1 MKRLYLMITITNRV
15 IGSKRFVDFYR
26 AFGAPVVFTALGRG
40 TASDEV
46 LSYLG
51 LEATEKSVMLSV
63 VTPACK
69 EVLMKELVTTMHLTN
84 PGTGIAMC
92 LPLSSI
98 GGRTAMNY
106 LITGNPEAEPDVE
119 VKEDESM
126 KDAAYQLI
134 VAIANQGY
142 TDTEIVDMIEL
153 PEELA
158 KVWYTRQYYGT
169 LTHNVKAVYQKYM
182 GWYDA
187 NPVHLDELAPSEY
200 AEKLVEYLG
209 DTDKVL
215 EMAKE
220 DYDKGEYQWVAEIT
234 NTLIYADP
242 DNTDARLLCADAL
255 EQLGYQAESG
265 TWRNAYLAAAQELR
279 NNEEINSNEGNKSNA
294 LQQKMDVPLLL
305 DYLGIRLDSNAA
317 QSLNGTIDLV
327 VTDTDDEYTL
337 TLRNGVLLYY
347 EGAPSGGSDATWT
360 TTKLGLFAL
369 LQGDKENIDALI
381 QQQGDTALLD
391 GLCDNLAAFDP
402 NFNIVEP

>member
-15 IGSKRFVDFYR
+15 MGSKRFVDFYR

-69 EVLMKELVTTMHLTN
+69 EVLMKELVSTMHLTN

-142 TDTEIVDMIEL
+142 TDTVMGAARSAGAHGGTILHAKSTGAEDAGKFFGMSIAEEREIILMVVPTGDKNTVMQAIMAQAGAHTE
-153 PEELA
+153 A
-158 KVWYTRQYYGT
+158 Q
-169 LTHNVKAVYQKYM
+169 AVTFSVRRDVPPA
-182 GWYDA
+182 GV
-187 NPVHLDELAPSEY
+187 P
-200 AEKLVEYLG
+200 
-209 DTDKVL
+209 
-215 EMAKE
+215 
-220 DYDKGEYQWVAEIT
+220 
-234 NTLIYADP
+234 
-242 DNTDARLLCADAL
+242 
-255 EQLGYQAESG
+255 
-265 TWRNAYLAAAQELR
+265 
-279 NNEEINSNEGNKSNA
+279 
-294 LQQKMDVPLLL
+294 QQKKWMLQRESCREESP
-305 DYLGIRLDSNAA
+305 GSF
-317 QSLNGTIDLV
+317 SLV
-327 VTDTDDEYTL
+327 K
-337 TLRNGVLLYY
+337 
-347 EGAPSGGSDATWT
+347 SGGRGY
-360 TTKLGLFAL
+360 TK
-369 LQGDKENIDALI
+369 GDIPYREKERCIWQFWSI
-381 QQQGDTALLD
+381 WSRD
-391 GLCDNLAAFDP
+391 GYFTFLSR
-402 NFNIVEP
+402 

>member
-15 IGSKRFVDFYR
+15 MGSKRFVDFYR

-142 TDTEIVDMIEL
+142 TDTVMGAEEREIILMVVPTGDKNTVMQAIMAQAGAHTE
-153 PEELA
+153 A
-158 KVWYTRQYYGT
+158 Q
-169 LTHNVKAVYQKYM
+169 AVTFS
-182 GWYDA
+182 
-187 NPVHLDELAPSEY
+187 V
-200 AEKLVEYLG
+200 
-209 DTDKVL
+209 
-215 EMAKE
+215 
-220 DYDKGEYQWVAEIT
+220 
-234 NTLIYADP
+234 
-242 DNTDARLLCADAL
+242 AL
-255 EQLGYQAESG
+255 EDVAGLYHI
-265 TWRNAYLAAAQELR
+265 NA
-279 NNEEINSNEGNKSNA
+279 
-294 LQQKMDVPLLL
+294 
-305 DYLGIRLDSNAA
+305 
-317 QSLNGTIDLV
+317 
-327 VTDTDDEYTL
+327 DE
-337 TLRNGVLLYY
+337 
-347 EGAPSGGSDATWT
+347 
-360 TTKLGLFAL
+360 
-369 LQGDKENIDALI
+369 
-381 QQQGDTALLD
+381 
-391 GLCDNLAAFDP
+391 
-402 NFNIVEP
+402 

>member
-15 IGSKRFVDFYR
+15 MGSKRFVDFYR

-142 TDTEIVDMIEL
+142 TDTVMGAARSAGAHGGTILHAKSTGAEDAGKFFGMSIAEEREIILMVVPTGDKNTVMQAIM
-153 PEELA
+153 A
-158 KVWYTRQYYGT
+158 QAGGAYRGT
-169 LTHNVKAVYQKYM
+169 GCDLLGGAGGCGGTVPHQHRRIK
-182 GWYDA
+182 GGGG
-187 NPVHLDELAPSEY
+187 NP
-200 AEKLVEYLG
+200 
-209 DTDKVL
+209 DKRRRDVPP
-215 EMAKE
+215 A
-220 DYDKGEYQWVAEIT
+220 GV
-234 NTLIYADP
+234 P
-242 DNTDARLLCADAL
+242 
-255 EQLGYQAESG
+255 
-265 TWRNAYLAAAQELR
+265 
-279 NNEEINSNEGNKSNA
+279 
-294 LQQKMDVPLLL
+294 QQKNWMLQRESCREESP
-305 DYLGIRLDSNAA
+305 GSF
-317 QSLNGTIDLV
+317 SLV
-327 VTDTDDEYTL
+327 K
-337 TLRNGVLLYY
+337 
-347 EGAPSGGSDATWT
+347 SGGRGY
-360 TTKLGLFAL
+360 TK
-369 LQGDKENIDALI
+369 GDIPYREKERCIWQFWSI
-381 QQQGDTALLD
+381 WSRD
-391 GLCDNLAAFDP
+391 GYFTFLSR
-402 NFNIVEP
+402 